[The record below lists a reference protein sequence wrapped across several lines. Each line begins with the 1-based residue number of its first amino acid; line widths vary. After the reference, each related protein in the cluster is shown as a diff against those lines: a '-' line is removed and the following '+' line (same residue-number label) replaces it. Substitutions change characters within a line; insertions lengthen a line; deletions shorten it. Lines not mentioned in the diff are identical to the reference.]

1 DCMYFWVITLLLGAL
16 SAYAEQESSIHQVKG
31 PECFVLPP
39 LTEKNLRKAGRDRVV
54 GKYAYQTRYTLTFI
68 TSVENSQVFFKEVS
82 SGETRFI
89 TDEYQGSGN
98 WPDPVLTYG
107 EVVRTNLQQQIDILK
122 PFECAK
128 AD

>member
-1 DCMYFWVITLLLGAL
+1 MYFWVITLLLGAL
-16 SAYAEQESSIHQVKG
+16 SAHAEAEGFIHQVKG

-54 GKYAYQTRYTLTFI
+54 GKYAYQTRYKLTFI
-68 TSVENSQVFFKEVS
+68 TTGENGQVIFKEVA

-98 WPDPVLTYG
+98 WPDPVKTFG
-107 EVVRTNLQQQIDILK
+107 EAVRANLQQQIDILK
-122 PFECAK
+122 PFECAN
-128 AD
+128 AE